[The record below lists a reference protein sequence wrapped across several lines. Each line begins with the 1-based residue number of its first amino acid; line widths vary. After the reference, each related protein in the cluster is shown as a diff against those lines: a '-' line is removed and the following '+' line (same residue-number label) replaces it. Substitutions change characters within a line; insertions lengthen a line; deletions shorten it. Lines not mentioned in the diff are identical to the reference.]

1 MQQKKDRS
9 KSKYTTSVNTE
20 DDATEFLL
28 HSHQPEFCSPPLQYT
43 IYQEL
48 SSHHGLTFHFDA
60 WSCVTEKL
68 ICMKPLIRVGVRL
81 V

>member
-9 KSKYTTSVNTE
+9 KSKYTTSANTE

-28 HSHQPEFCSPPLQYT
+28 HSHQPQFCPPPLQYT
-43 IYQEL
+43 IYQVL
-48 SSHHGLTFHFDA
+48 SSYHSLRLHFDA
-60 WSCVTEKL
+60 WSCVTKKL
-68 ICMKPLIRVGVRL
+68 ICIKLLIRVGVRL